1 MMCQRNRKVLPSVSA
16 YPGPLVPEVFQGT
29 LLVFAEPP
37 FAELHLQQEGEYA
50 DEQAHGVAAVGGEV

>member
-1 MMCQRNRKVLPSVSA
+1 MMCQRDRKILPSVSA
-16 YPGPLVPEVFQGT
+16 YPSPLVSEVFQGT

-50 DEQAHGVAAVGGEV
+50 DEQAHG